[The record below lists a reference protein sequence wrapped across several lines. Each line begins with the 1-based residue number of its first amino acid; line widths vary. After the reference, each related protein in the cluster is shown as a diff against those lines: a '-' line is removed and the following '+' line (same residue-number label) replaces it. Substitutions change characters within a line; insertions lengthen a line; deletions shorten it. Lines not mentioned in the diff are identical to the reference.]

1 MSELNESIEALE
13 ALAAQLIEAETDV
26 KAEETEVEDKL
37 SFEFDTAEEA
47 EKMAEKIG
55 CEGSHEGAAG
65 TFIPCATE
73 SQFQAILDA
82 EKGLE
87 DEDVEVKEVDRD
99 DAAGTRSMIEGI
111 IDLAN
116 SDEEP
121 AKAAA
126 AKMEF
131 DSEEEAVLAAE
142 VLKCSGV
149 HSHSE
154 GKFMPCATH
163 EALVEAVD
171 GFEAP
176 AEPMDENPEKSED
189 EAELE
194 VKSEEQAEEVTE
206 EEVSEEAA
214 EELVEDEAEVAEEEA
229 ELVEEEAEVVE
240 EKTAELVEDED
251 EVVEEAAELAEDEVE
266 EDAEAAE
273 AADAETAEFVETEEE
288 VVEEKSADD
297 LLEMMEVKT
306 EEEAEEVEAE
316 EEAEVEV
323 EIKSDDLAEMMEPA
337 EEVIEEEEISEI
349 AAIEALAVK
358 AAGEGAEVLNSGF
371 SPADDTYVIDV
382 KTADDTIREYFFNG
396 AGEEKGYLVVEA
408 AGASEEFISEEKAA
422 EIAAEYKSG
431 EIVSIEPG
439 LILGTDAFVVEIDE
453 VEGKSYDVFV
463 SLKGEILG
471 HDEYEMLAD
480 ASHDEEELAEI
491 KALEAE
497 LEIKRMY
504 GRQKREELAESGE
517 AMEDGSFPIVDEADL
532 KNAIQAHGR
541 AKDIEAAKK
550 HIVKRAK
557 ALGLEALIPAE
568 WGMAPK
574 EEAEE
579 EKGLE
584 SAEEID
590 EKVAVAEVEEALA
603 EEAEVV
609 AEEAEASEEET
620 EAVEALEA
628 DDALLAEFAD
638 LMRDI

>member
-13 ALAAQLIEAETDV
+13 AFSAQLIEAETDV
-26 KAEETEVEDKL
+26 KAENDEAPVEADDKL
-37 SFEFDTAEEA
+37 SFEFDSESEA
-47 EKMAEKIG
+47 VEAAKMIG
-55 CEGSHEGAAG
+55 CEGAHQGRDG
-65 TFIPCATE
+65 VWIPCASEET
-73 SQFQAILDA
+73 FQGILARSEEKDA
-82 EKGLE
+82 EMA
-87 DEDVEVKEVDRD
+87 DVEVKEVDRD

-116 SDEEP
+116 SDDEP

-142 VLKCSGV
+142 VLKCSGI
-149 HSHSE
+149 HPGE
-154 GKFMPCATH
+154 DGKFMPCETH

-189 EAELE
+189 EADLE
-194 VKSEEQAEEVTE
+194 VKSEEQAEEAAE

-214 EELVEDEAEVAEEEA
+214 EELV
-229 ELVEEEAEVVE
+229 
-240 EKTAELVEDED
+240 
-251 EVVEEAAELAEDEVE
+251 EDEVE

-297 LLEMMEVKT
+297 LLAMMEVKT

-316 EEAEVEV
+316 VEV
-323 EIKSDDLAEMMEPA
+323 KSDDLAEMMEPA
-337 EEVIEEEEISEI
+337 EEAAEEEEISEI

-439 LILGTDAFVVEIDE
+439 LILGNDAFVVEIDE

-471 HDEYEMLAD
+471 HDEYEMVAD
-480 ASHDEEELAEI
+480 VSHDEEELAEI

-517 AMEDGSFPIVDEADL
+517 AMADGSFPIVDEADL

-550 HIVKRAK
+550 HIVKRAE

-590 EKVAVAEVEEALA
+590 EKIAVAEVEGVEDTTLADAEIEIVATATEATA
-603 EEAEVV
+603 EEA
-609 AEEAEASEEET
+609 
-620 EAVEALEA
+620 EAVEALES
-628 DDALLAEFAD
+628 DDDLLAEFAD

>member
-13 ALAAQLIEAETDV
+13 AFSAQLIEAETDV
-26 KAEETEVEDKL
+26 KAEEVDVDGGRL
-37 SFEFDTAEEA
+37 SFEFETAKEA
-47 EKMAEKIG
+47 EMMAEKIG
-55 CEGSHEGAAG
+55 CTGSHEGRDG
-65 TFIPCATE
+65 VFIPCSTE
-73 SQFQAILDA
+73 ERFQAILDA

-149 HSHSE
+149 HTHSE
-154 GKFMPCATH
+154 GKFMPCETH
-163 EALVEAVD
+163 ESLVAAVA

-176 AEPMDENPEKSED
+176 SEPMDMNPEKSED

-194 VKSEEQAEEVTE
+194 IKSEEAE
-206 EEVSEEAA
+206 EEVD
-214 EELVEDEAEVAEEEA
+214 EELVEDEA
-229 ELVEEEAEVVE
+229 
-240 EKTAELVEDED
+240 
-251 EVVEEAAELAEDEVE
+251 EVE

-273 AADAETAEFVETEEE
+273 AADAETAEFVEEEE
-288 VVEEKSADD
+288 EAAEEKSAED

-306 EEEAEEVEAE
+306 EAETEVET
-316 EEAEVEV
+316 EVEV
-323 EIKSDDLAEMMEPA
+323 KSEELMEMMEPA
-337 EEVIEEEEISEI
+337 EEEEISEI

-358 AAGEGAEVLNSGF
+358 SAGEGAEVINSGF
-371 SPADDTYVIDV
+371 SPADNTYVIDV
-382 KTADDTIREYFFNG
+382 KTADDTIREYFYSG
-396 AGEEKGYLVVEA
+396 DGVEKGYLVVEA
-408 AGASEEFISEEKAA
+408 AGSSEEFISEEKAA
-422 EIAAEYKSG
+422 EIAVQYKSG
-431 EIVSIEPG
+431 EVVSIEPG
-439 LILGTDAFVVEIDE
+439 LILGNDAFVVEIDE

-471 HDEYEMLAD
+471 HDEYEMS

-497 LEIKRMY
+497 LDIKRMY

-517 AMEDGSFPIVDEADL
+517 AMKDGSFPIVDEADL

-541 AKDIEAAKK
+541 AKDIDAAKK

-568 WGMAPK
+568 WGMSPK
-574 EEAEE
+574 EED

-590 EKVAVAEVEEALA
+590 EKIAVAEVEGVVDTALA
-603 EEAEVV
+603 DAEIEVVPTATEATEEEA
-609 AEEAEASEEET
+609 
-620 EAVEALEA
+620 EAVEALES

>member
-1 MSELNESIEALE
+1 MRPLTASRLP
-13 ALAAQLIEAETDV
+13 
-26 KAEETEVEDKL
+26 L
-37 SFEFDTAEEA
+37 S
-47 EKMAEKIG
+47 
-55 CEGSHEGAAG
+55 
-65 TFIPCATE
+65 
-73 SQFQAILDA
+73 
-82 EKGLE
+82 
-87 DEDVEVKEVDRD
+87 RW
-99 DAAGTRSMIEGI
+99 TRT
-111 IDLAN
+111 
-116 SDEEP
+116 P
-121 AKAAA
+121 K
-126 AKMEF
+126 
-131 DSEEEAVLAAE
+131 
-142 VLKCSGV
+142 
-149 HSHSE
+149 
-154 GKFMPCATH
+154 
-163 EALVEAVD
+163 
-171 GFEAP
+171 
-176 AEPMDENPEKSED
+176 KSED

-194 VKSEEQAEEVTE
+194 VKSEEQAEEVAE

-214 EELVEDEAEVAEEEA
+214 EELVEEEAEVA
-229 ELVEEEAEVVE
+229 EEEAEVVE
-240 EKTAELVEDED
+240 EKTAELAEDEA
-251 EVVEEAAELAEDEVE
+251 EVVEDEVE

-316 EEAEVEV
+316 VEV

-337 EEVIEEEEISEI
+337 EEAAEEEEISEI

-396 AGEEKGYLVVEA
+396 AGEEKATLWSRLLA
-408 AGASEEFISEEKAA
+408 LSEEFISEEKAA

-568 WGMAPK
+568 WGMTPK

-579 EKGLE
+579 RR
-584 SAEEID
+584 
-590 EKVAVAEVEEALA
+590 AL
-603 EEAEVV
+603 
-609 AEEAEASEEET
+609 SRPRRLT
-620 EAVEALEA
+620 RRSQSLRLKRHLPKRPR
-628 DDALLAEFAD
+628 LLPRNRGF
-638 LMRDI
+638 

>member
-13 ALAAQLIEAETDV
+13 AFSAQLIEAETDV
-26 KAEETEVEDKL
+26 KAEETESEGKL
-37 SFEFDTAEEA
+37 SFEFDTAKEA
-47 EKMAEKIG
+47 EMMAEKIG
-55 CEGSHEGAAG
+55 CTGSHEGAEG
-65 TFIPCATE
+65 TYIPCATE
-73 SQFQAILDA
+73 EQFQAILDA
-82 EKGLE
+82 EAEKGLE
-87 DEDVEVKEVDRD
+87 AEDVEVKEVDRD

-142 VLKCSGV
+142 VLKCSGI
-149 HSHSE
+149 HPGE
-154 GKFMPCATH
+154 DGKFMPCETH

-194 VKSEEQAEEVTE
+194 VKSEEQAEEVAE

-229 ELVEEEAEVVE
+229 EVVE
-240 EKTAELVEDED
+240 EKTAELAEDEA
-251 EVVEEAAELAEDEVE
+251 EVVEDEVE

-316 EEAEVEV
+316 VEV
-323 EIKSDDLAEMMEPA
+323 KSDDLAEMMEPA
-337 EEVIEEEEISEI
+337 EEAAEEEEISEI

-590 EKVAVAEVEEALA
+590 EKVAVAEIEGVEDTALADAEIEIVATATEATA
-603 EEAEVV
+603 EEA
-609 AEEAEASEEET
+609 
-620 EAVEALEA
+620 EAVEALET

>member
-13 ALAAQLIEAETDV
+13 AFSAQLIEAETDV
-26 KAEETEVEDKL
+26 KAEETESEGKL
-37 SFEFDTAEEA
+37 SFEFDTAKEA
-47 EKMAEKIG
+47 EMMAEKIG
-55 CEGSHEGAAG
+55 CTGSHEGAEG
-65 TFIPCATE
+65 TYIPCATE
-73 SQFQAILDA
+73 EQFQAILDA
-82 EKGLE
+82 EAEKGLE
-87 DEDVEVKEVDRD
+87 AEDVEVKEVDRD

-142 VLKCSGV
+142 VLKCSGI
-149 HSHSE
+149 HPGE
-154 GKFMPCATH
+154 DGKFMPCETH

-194 VKSEEQAEEVTE
+194 VKSEEQAEEVAE

-229 ELVEEEAEVVE
+229 EVVE
-240 EKTAELVEDED
+240 EKTAELAEDEA
-251 EVVEEAAELAEDEVE
+251 EVVEDEVE

-316 EEAEVEV
+316 VEV
-323 EIKSDDLAEMMEPA
+323 KSDDLAEMMEPA
-337 EEVIEEEEISEI
+337 EEATEEEEISEI

-590 EKVAVAEVEEALA
+590 EKVAVAEIEGVEDTALADAEIEIVATATEATA
-603 EEAEVV
+603 EEA
-609 AEEAEASEEET
+609 
-620 EAVEALEA
+620 EAVEALET

>member
-1 MSELNESIEALE
+1 MSELNDSIDALE
-13 ALAAQLIEAETDV
+13 AFSAQLIEAETDV
-26 KAEETEVEDKL
+26 KAEESKPEGKL
-37 SFEFDTAEEA
+37 SFEFDTAKEA
-47 EKMAEKIG
+47 EMMAEKIG
-55 CEGSHEGAAG
+55 CKGSHEGQNG
-65 TFIPCATE
+65 LYIPCATE
-73 SQFQAILDA
+73 EKFQAILDAEA

-99 DAAGTRSMIEGI
+99 DAAGTREMIEGI

-116 SDEEP
+116 SDDEP

-126 AKMEF
+126 AKMGF
-131 DSEEEAVLAAE
+131 DSEAEAVLAAE

-149 HSHSE
+149 HPGE
-154 GKFMPCATH
+154 DGKFMPCETH
-163 EALVEAVD
+163 EVLVEAVD

-189 EAELE
+189 EAEVE
-194 VKSEEQAEEVTE
+194 VKSEEAEEVAE
-206 EEVSEEAA
+206 
-214 EELVEDEAEVAEEEA
+214 EELVEDEV
-229 ELVEEEAEVVE
+229 
-240 EKTAELVEDED
+240 
-251 EVVEEAAELAEDEVE
+251 EVE

-273 AADAETAEFVETEEE
+273 AADAETAEFVEEEE
-288 VVEEKSADD
+288 EATEEKSADD

-306 EEEAEEVEAE
+306 EEEAEE
-316 EEAEVEV
+316 EAEVEV
-323 EIKSDDLAEMMEPA
+323 KSEELIDMMEPA
-337 EEVIEEEEISEI
+337 EEAAEEEEISEI

-358 AAGEGAEVLNSGF
+358 SAGEGAEVVNSGF
-371 SPADDTYVIDV
+371 SPADNTYVIDV
-382 KTADDTIREYFFNG
+382 KTADDTIREYFYSG
-396 AGEEKGYLVVEA
+396 DGVEKGYLVVDA
-408 AGASEEFISEEKAA
+408 AGTSEEFISEEKAA

-431 EIVSIEPG
+431 QIVSIEPG
-439 LILGTDAFVVEIDE
+439 LILGNDAFVVEIDE

-471 HDEYEMLAD
+471 HDEYEMVAD

-504 GRQKREELAESGE
+504 GRQQREELAESGE
-517 AMEDGSFPIVDEADL
+517 AMKDGSFPIVDEADL

-579 EKGLE
+579 EKSLE
-584 SAEEID
+584 LAEEID
-590 EKVAVAEVEEALA
+590 EKISVAEVEGVEDTTLADAEIEIVATATEATA
-603 EEAEVV
+603 EEA
-609 AEEAEASEEET
+609 
-620 EAVEALEA
+620 EAVEALET

>member
-13 ALAAQLIEAETDV
+13 ALSAQLIEAETDV
-26 KAEETEVEDKL
+26 KAEETESEGKL
-37 SFEFDTAEEA
+37 SFEFDTAKEA
-47 EKMAEKIG
+47 EMMAEKIG
-55 CEGSHEGAAG
+55 CTGSHEGAEG
-65 TFIPCATE
+65 TYIPCATE
-73 SQFQAILDA
+73 EQFQAILDA
-82 EKGLE
+82 EAEKGLE
-87 DEDVEVKEVDRD
+87 AEDVEVKEVDRD

-154 GKFMPCATH
+154 GKFMPCETH

-194 VKSEEQAEEVTE
+194 VKSEEQAEEVAE

-229 ELVEEEAEVVE
+229 EVVE
-240 EKTAELVEDED
+240 EKTAELAEDEA
-251 EVVEEAAELAEDEVE
+251 EVVEDEVE

-306 EEEAEEVEAE
+306 EEEAEEVET
-316 EEAEVEV
+316 EV

-337 EEVIEEEEISEI
+337 EEVTEEEEISEI

-590 EKVAVAEVEEALA
+590 EKVAVAEVEGVEDTALADAEIEIVATATEATA
-603 EEAEVV
+603 EEA
-609 AEEAEASEEET
+609 
-620 EAVEALEA
+620 EAVEALESTTIC
-628 DDALLAEFAD
+628 LLSS
-638 LMRDI
+638 LT

>member
-13 ALAAQLIEAETDV
+13 ALSAQLIEAETDV
-26 KAEETEVEDKL
+26 KAEETESEGKL
-37 SFEFDTAEEA
+37 SFEFDTAKEA
-47 EKMAEKIG
+47 EMMAEKIG
-55 CEGSHEGAAG
+55 CTGSHEGAEG
-65 TFIPCATE
+65 TYIPCATE
-73 SQFQAILDA
+73 EQFQAILDA
-82 EKGLE
+82 EAEKGLE
-87 DEDVEVKEVDRD
+87 AEDVEVKEVDRD

-154 GKFMPCATH
+154 GKFMPCETH

-194 VKSEEQAEEVTE
+194 VKSEEQAEEVAE

-229 ELVEEEAEVVE
+229 EVVE
-240 EKTAELVEDED
+240 EKTAELAEDEA
-251 EVVEEAAELAEDEVE
+251 EVVEDEVE

-306 EEEAEEVEAE
+306 EEEAEEVET
-316 EEAEVEV
+316 EV

-337 EEVIEEEEISEI
+337 EEVTEEEEISEI

-590 EKVAVAEVEEALA
+590 EKVAVAEVEGVEDTALADAEIEIVATATEATA
-603 EEAEVV
+603 EEA
-609 AEEAEASEEET
+609 
-620 EAVEALEA
+620 EAVEALET

>member
-13 ALAAQLIEAETDV
+13 ALSAQLIEAETDV
-26 KAEETEVEDKL
+26 KAEEAEVEDKL

-47 EKMAEKIG
+47 EEMAAKIG
-55 CEGSHEGAAG
+55 CEGSHEGALG

-82 EKGLE
+82 EAEKGLE
-87 DEDVEVKEVDRD
+87 DENVEVKEVDRD

-142 VLKCSGV
+142 VLKCSGI

-154 GKFMPCATH
+154 GKFMPCETH

-214 EELVEDEAEVAEEEA
+214 EELVEDEAEAAED
-229 ELVEEEAEVVE
+229 EAEVVE
-240 EKTAELVEDED
+240 EKTAELVEDEA
-251 EVVEEAAELAEDEVE
+251 EVVEEADELVEGEAEEGV
-266 EDAEAAE
+266 E

-288 VVEEKSADD
+288 DVEEKSADD
-297 LLEMMEVKT
+297 LLAMMEVKT
-306 EEEAEEVEAE
+306 EEEVEEVETE

-337 EEVIEEEEISEI
+337 EEAVEEEEISEI

-382 KTADDTIREYFFNG
+382 KTADDTIREYFFSG

-550 HIVKRAK
+550 HIVKRAE

-590 EKVAVAEVEEALA
+590 EKVAVAEAEEALA
-603 EEAEVV
+603 EETEVV
-609 AEEAEASEEET
+609 AEEAEASEEEA
-620 EAVEALEA
+620 EAVEALES
-628 DDALLAEFAD
+628 DDDLLAEFAD

>member
-1 MSELNESIEALE
+1 MSDLNESINALE
-13 ALAAQLIEAETDV
+13 AFSAQIIEAETDV
-26 KAEETEVEDKL
+26 KAEDVEVEGKL

-47 EKMAEKIG
+47 EEMAEKIG
-55 CEGSHEGAAG
+55 CEGSHAGAPG

-99 DAAGTRSMIEGI
+99 DAAGTSEMIEGI

-154 GKFMPCATH
+154 GKFMPCVSH
-163 EALVEAVD
+163 EVLLEAVE

-176 AEPMDENPEKSED
+176 AEAADMNPEKSED
-189 EAELE
+189 EAEVEVKADEQVLEVEDSEELAINGDDEAADEEAEAVEEKTADDLLSMMEVKTDEEAEEATAEVVVEAE
-194 VKSEEQAEEVTE
+194 VKSEE
-206 EEVSEEAA
+206 
-214 EELVEDEAEVAEEEA
+214 
-229 ELVEEEAEVVE
+229 
-240 EKTAELVEDED
+240 
-251 EVVEEAAELAEDEVE
+251 LAD
-266 EDAEAAE
+266 
-273 AADAETAEFVETEEE
+273 
-288 VVEEKSADD
+288 
-297 LLEMMEVKT
+297 
-306 EEEAEEVEAE
+306 
-316 EEAEVEV
+316 
-323 EIKSDDLAEMMEPA
+323 MMEPSA
-337 EEVIEEEEISEI
+337 EEEISEI
-349 AAIEALAVK
+349 AAVEALAVK
-358 AAGEGAEVLNSGF
+358 SAGEGAEVINSGY

-382 KTADDTIREYFFNG
+382 KTADETIREYFYSG
-396 AGEEKGYLVVEA
+396 AREEKGYLVVEA
-408 AGASEEFISEEKAA
+408 AAASEDFISEESAA
-422 EIAAEYKSG
+422 SIAAEYKSG
-431 EIVSIEPG
+431 EVVSIEPG

-471 HDEYEMLAD
+471 HDEYEMATESAHGED
-480 ASHDEEELAEI
+480 ELAEI

-504 GRQKREELAESGE
+504 NREKREELAESGE

-541 AKDIEAAKK
+541 ASDIEATKK
-550 HIVKRAK
+550 HIIERAK
-557 ALGLEALIPAE
+557 ALGLEAVVPAD

-574 EEAEE
+574 EDAEDVEAEE
-579 EKGLE
+579 KALE
-584 SAEEID
+584 TSEDID
-590 EKVAVAEVEEALA
+590 EKVADVL
-603 EEAEVV
+603 EAEVV
-609 AEEAEASEEET
+609 AEVTEEET

-628 DDALLAEFAD
+628 DDAMLAEFAD
-638 LMRDI
+638 LMRNI